1 MFNPFAPYLSIISF
15 AVDPLLKLGFAALL
29 IGVAMVALGYDPIG
43 LAVGWIETS
52 IRSFIPGI

>member
-1 MFNPFAPYLSIISF
+1 MFNPLSPYLSIISF

>member
-1 MFNPFAPYLSIISF
+1 MFNPLSPYLSIISF

-43 LAVGWIETS
+43 LAVGWAEMS

>member
-1 MFNPFAPYLSIISF
+1 MFNPLTPYLSVISF